1 MFKFRSKFL
10 FAFISIIVF
19 VLIFSDILLATLFN
33 NYFDQTNRGIWWLL
47 SISQAIVLLLIFILG
62 FNIKK
67 RYTKPLEAATNV
79 AIELSK
85 GNYRA
90 RTYVDHRKETGMLS
104 NAINLLAKNLQ
115 ENLKTQEMQQDRL
128 STLIESMG
136 SGLMLIDNRG
146 YISLINR
153 AYIETF
159 EVNSNEYLCKQYYS
173 VIDHKEITFL
183 IEEIFMTE
191 RKVKRQLLLPI
202 GIVRRYFEVAGSPII
217 GTQNEWKGVLLV
229 FHDITEL
236 KKLEQMRKDFVAN
249 VSHELKTPITSIK
262 GFSET
267 LLDGAMK
274 DEATLEAFLK
284 IILNESDR
292 LQMLIEDLL
301 DLSRIEQQGFH
312 LNIEEIDIAIL
323 MHEIMTLLK
332 GKAEEKNILL
342 RFAPISTPLFIKGDY
357 SRLKQV
363 FINLL
368 SNAITYTP
376 IGGYVE
382 IDVKENEEKVYI
394 QIKDTGIGIDMVEI
408 PRIFERFYR
417 VDKARSRNS
426 GGTGLGLAIVKHIVE
441 AHKGSIS
448 VTSVKEKGTTF
459 TITLEKVHPS
469 S

>member
-1 MFKFRSKFL
+1 MFKLRSKFL
-10 FAFISIIVF
+10 FAFISIIVI
-19 VLIFSDILLATLFN
+19 VLIFSDVLLAALFN
-33 NYFDQTNRGIWWLL
+33 NYFDQNNREIWWLV
-47 SISQAIVLLLIFILG
+47 SVSQAVVLLLVFILG

-67 RYTKPLEAATNV
+67 RFTKPLEAATNV

-90 RTYVDHRKETGMLS
+90 RTYVDHQKETSMLS
-104 NAINLLAKNLQ
+104 SAINLLAKNLQ
-115 ENLKTQEMQQDRL
+115 ENLKMQEMQQDRL

-146 YISLINR
+146 YISLINK
-153 AYIETF
+153 AYVETF
-159 EVNSNEYLCKQYYS
+159 PVNSDEYLSKQYYD
-173 VIDHKEITFL
+173 VIEHREITLL

-229 FHDITEL
+229 FHEITEL

-274 DEATLEAFLK
+274 DEATLEAFLR

-301 DLSRIEQQGFH
+301 DLSRIEQHGFH
-312 LNIEEIDIAIL
+312 LNIEELDIVIL
-323 MHEIMTLLK
+323 LNEMITLLK
-332 GKAEEKNILL
+332 GKAEGKNIVLHL
-342 RFAPISTPLFIKGDY
+342 AHEASPIFVKGDY

-376 IGGYVE
+376 TGGYVE

-394 QIKDTGIGIDMVEI
+394 QIKDTGIGIEKEEI

-417 VDKARSRNS
+417 IDKARSRNS

-448 VTSVKEKGTTF
+448 VTSVKDKGTTF
-459 TITLEKVHPS
+459 TISLEKVL
-469 S
+469 